1 MASFLGLPS
10 ELRNMTYKQLLMLK
24 DPIDPLFGDQK
35 LLLDSAILYTNR
47 SINCE
52 SSWILYAQNCFD
64 FAESDYA
71 PISRFP
77 DQIGRIN
84 AGYIQDIN
92 ISFPRIRD
100 IGDNDTFEEDSALFI
115 VKIETG
121 CINMRT
127 ITMGPETASDME
139 LYLDALDSSGSIN
152 RTFSLIDTR
161 ILQFPRLQRIIIE
174 VYDDGRSSYIRTEM
188 DRLGWVFSAVEPIE
202 DFDYDRHFSDFD
214 EDDYLDDAF
223 SGDDYHKRTNDSYI
237 YVHAFYIVHTPRIRP
252 H

>member
-47 SINCE
+47 SINRE

-71 PISRFP
+71 PISRFL
-77 DQIGRIN
+77 DQIARIN
-84 AGYIQDIN
+84 AGYIQNIR

-100 IGDNDTFEEDSALFI
+100 IGDNDTFEEDSALCI
-115 VKIETG
+115 KKIETDG
-121 CINMRT
+121 INMRT

-139 LYLDALDSSGSIN
+139 LYLDALDSPGSIT
-152 RTFSLIDTR
+152 RTLSLINTR
-161 ILQFPRLQRIIIE
+161 LL
-174 VYDDGRSSYIRTEM
+174 
-188 DRLGWVFSAVEPIE
+188 
-202 DFDYDRHFSDFD
+202 
-214 EDDYLDDAF
+214 
-223 SGDDYHKRTNDSYI
+223 
-237 YVHAFYIVHTPRIRP
+237 
-252 H
+252 